1 MRQGA
6 SFSLDDPRPIKR
18 EAPYTYYLP
27 SEQRLA
33 AIAVGDQVQLL
44 FRSAAPDPKYA
55 VERMWV
61 LVQLVSDDD
70 LAGKLLSEPFDMPGL
85 KRGERVAFQRHHVIS
100 VIFADKEKSDRLVE
114 APQRD
119 YWERCIVDRCVLDDA
134 VPVGFIYREAPGPM
148 PEGDRDQDSGWRIR
162 GDARGVEAKD
172 VDERQTAYVAVGAV
186 LNRDDSWLSLIDEPV
201 GSAFLRNFETG
212 SYDRQND

>member
-33 AIAVGDQVQLL
+33 AITVGDQVQLL
-44 FRSAAPDPKYA
+44 FRSAAPNPKYA

-119 YWERCIVDRCVLDDA
+119 YWERCIVAACLMTLSRSVSFIAKRPDQCPKVIGIKTVAGAFAAMRAASRPKMSTSDKLPMSRLAQCSIGTI
-134 VPVGFIYREAPGPM
+134 VGC
-148 PEGDRDQDSGWRIR
+148 
-162 GDARGVEAKD
+162 
-172 VDERQTAYVAVGAV
+172 
-186 LNRDDSWLSLIDEPV
+186 L
-201 GSAFLRNFETG
+201 
-212 SYDRQND
+212 